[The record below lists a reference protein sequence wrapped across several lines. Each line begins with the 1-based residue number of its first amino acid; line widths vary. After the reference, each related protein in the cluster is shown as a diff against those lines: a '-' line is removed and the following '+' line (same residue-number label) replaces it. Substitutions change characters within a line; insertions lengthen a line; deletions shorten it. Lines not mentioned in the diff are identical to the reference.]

1 MNMRT
6 FRAGTPLQA
15 LILGEALLLARQLER
30 IADAASELARRAVDS
45 QNRRTHPRAPPERF
59 PLARRRRGGYDP
71 LNRRATGAVWH
82 LGSPRSTMAAV
93 TAPCPPA
100 PSDEVLLER
109 FAAGDRTALEELFR
123 RYRQPAY
130 RVAHR
135 LLGNEPDALDAV
147 QEGFVKALTHLS
159 GFQGRSSFKTWL
171 LRVVSNAALDLG
183 RQRGRRE
190 TLSLNV
196 PGAGDGTDAGLLT
209 PDEAGRGLERADLR
223 ALLDEALN
231 SLSEAQRQTF
241 VLHADAGLSYREVAD
256 ATGVSI
262 GTVMSRLFYARQK
275 LRVYLSQRTTL

>member
-1 MNMRT
+1 
-6 FRAGTPLQA
+6 
-15 LILGEALLLARQLER
+15 
-30 IADAASELARRAVDS
+30 
-45 QNRRTHPRAPPERF
+45 
-59 PLARRRRGGYDP
+59 
-71 LNRRATGAVWH
+71 
-82 LGSPRSTMAAV
+82 MAAA
-93 TAPCPPA
+93 APCPPA

-109 FAAGDRTALEELFR
+109 FGSGDRTALDELFR

-130 RVAHR
+130 RVAFR

-190 TLSLNV
+190 ALSLG
-196 PGAGDGTDAGLLT
+196 GAGESADARLLT

-223 ALLDEALN
+223 AILDEALAA
-231 SLSEAQRQTF
+231 LSEAQRQTF

-275 LRVYLSQRTTL
+275 LRAHLSQRTNL